1 LSVEDAGTVPELSW
15 EYFNGRGWVSLT
27 VTDATRNLLSSG
39 TVTIKSLPKDI
50 EETEVAGQENF
61 WIRARLVGGD
71 YGRETFKIE
80 GPANNQ
86 RIVSEKSSLRPPK
99 VQSLRLSYK
108 AKPVFPQ
115 TCLTFNNLDFL
126 DQTAACE
133 AEDSHFPPFQTLED
147 RSYTI
152 FFGFDKTFK
161 TGPVRMLIDAAERNF
176 DETKP
181 PEFEWSFR
189 KDRKWKKLDAD
200 DGTVALTR
208 QGILTVSASDELT
221 KETRFGESLYWIK
234 GSLRVDR
241 ALADADV
248 EVDEIQA
255 AFSCEEPKAEEQ
267 EKVATV
273 IAAAAAEY
281 PLPLLLGV
289 FLNTVW
295 AVQGETITE
304 EIVASGDG
312 EQNQTHAMQHGDVL
326 EGEDIRIQEAL
337 SAEERERIER
347 ELGTGSVTDREDL
360 GGTWVRWKTVKALFD
375 CGPED
380 RCYEIDRAAGLLR
393 FGDGDHGRVVPAG
406 VDNIRA
412 FSYRT
417 GGGAIGNVKTNEI
430 QGLATAVAGIESVF
444 NPTPAGGGSDKADTE
459 EMLTIGPRRLSH
471 RDRAVS
477 VEDFEELA
485 FEASRQVAKARCLGT
500 TNLIRNDTGLPDPC
514 DPRQFHQPIEE
525 RGWVSL
531 IIVPNSPDPR
541 PCPSLQLRRVVK
553 DYLRE
558 RAPTVVAAGDR
569 IVVRPPDYVIVS
581 VQAKIFVTTL
591 EKAAAVETEARMQL
605 EKFLHPVS
613 GGPEGEGWEFGR
625 PVTRSD
631 VFALLERIADVDRV
645 EDLVFVFRD
654 KKDPDRVTIGPN
666 ELLASGDHKLAIKK
680 A

>member
-1 LSVEDAGTVPELSW
+1 LNSTLPSGSFAYSVYARVVSQRTEFLSVEDAGTVPELSW

-326 EGEDIRIQEAL
+326 EGEDIRVQEAL

-444 NPTPAGGGSDKADTE
+444 NPTSAGGGSVG
-459 EMLTIGPRRLSH
+459 IR
-471 RDRAVS
+471 S
-477 VEDFEELA
+477 V
-485 FEASRQVAKARCLGT
+485 
-500 TNLIRNDTGLPDPC
+500 P
-514 DPRQFHQPIEE
+514 
-525 RGWVSL
+525 
-531 IIVPNSPDPR
+531 
-541 PCPSLQLRRVVK
+541 
-553 DYLRE
+553 
-558 RAPTVVAAGDR
+558 
-569 IVVRPPDYVIVS
+569 
-581 VQAKIFVTTL
+581 
-591 EKAAAVETEARMQL
+591 
-605 EKFLHPVS
+605 
-613 GGPEGEGWEFGR
+613 
-625 PVTRSD
+625 
-631 VFALLERIADVDRV
+631 
-645 EDLVFVFRD
+645 
-654 KKDPDRVTIGPN
+654 
-666 ELLASGDHKLAIKK
+666 
-680 A
+680 